1 MLNEKEKRLLKALN
15 KELASVIILKECDKL
30 IAEVHNF
37 CDRFK
42 NFDKDKNK
50 FVKN

>member
-1 MLNEKEKRLLKALN
+1 MLNKKEKRLLEALN
-15 KELASVIILKECDKL
+15 KELACAMLKECDKL
-30 IAEVHNF
+30 IAEVHSF

-50 FVKN
+50 FAKN

>member
-15 KELASVIILKECDKL
+15 KELSYVRTLKECDKL
-30 IAEVHNF
+30 IAEVNSF

-42 NFDKDKNK
+42 DFDKDKNK
-50 FVKN
+50 FAKN